1 MTTPDQ
7 RPGGSHRR
15 VDRGRR
21 TRVLLVSL
29 LVVVVA
35 GAGVEAS
42 LHWRGE
48 SKRPSANAAT
58 SGYVSPSATATGSKP
73 FGSVPP
79 GPASSPAVAPTSAPA
94 STLAAITPPPPATP
108 PPAATTP
115 AATPTT
121 ASPAPSTS
129 ASTPAAKP
137 LVDILNGTHISGM
150 AARADTTLSRG
161 GWVVALTGNYTKSMS
176 ATTVFYPDGEQAAA
190 QALAA
195 QFTAIGKMA
204 PAPDGVSTT
213 HLTLVLGQDWTS
225 SGK

>member
-1 MTTPDQ
+1 MTTQDP
-7 RPGGSHRR
+7 RAGGSHRR

-21 TRVLLVSL
+21 TRVLMVSL

-35 GAGVEAS
+35 GVGVEAA

-48 SKRPSANAAT
+48 SKRPTTDAA
-58 SGYVSPSATATGSKP
+58 SSRYISPSATPTRSTPA
-73 FGSVPP
+73 
-79 GPASSPAVAPTSAPA
+79 ASSPAASSPAASSPADASTSAPPVA
-94 STLAAITPPPPATP
+94 SPATSATVTPPPPATTA
-108 PPAATTP
+108 PAVTP
-115 AATPTT
+115 ST

-129 ASTPAAKP
+129 APAVKP
-137 LVDILNGTHISGM
+137 LVDILNGTHVSGM

-161 GWVVALTGNYTKSMS
+161 GWVVALTGNYPHSMS
-176 ATTVFYPDGEQAAA
+176 ATTVFYPDGQLAAA

-195 QFTAIGKMA
+195 QFTAIGTTA

>member
-21 TRVLLVSL
+21 LRVLLVSL
-29 LVVVVA
+29 LVVVLA
-35 GAGVEAS
+35 GAGVEAA

-48 SKRPSANAAT
+48 SKRPAANASS
-58 SGYVSPSATATGSKP
+58 SGYVSPRATPSKSTP
-73 FGSVPP
+73 A
-79 GPASSPAVAPTSAPA
+79 ASSPAASSPVASSPAAAPTSAPPVG
-94 STLAAITPPPPATP
+94 SSAAPTSVPPPTASS
-108 PPAATTP
+108 P

-129 ASTPAAKP
+129 AATPATKP

-150 AARADTTLSRG
+150 AARAETTLGRG
-161 GWVVALTGNYTKSMS
+161 GWVVALTGNYSHSMS
-176 ATTVFYPDGEQAAA
+176 ATTVFYPNGQLAAA

-195 QFTAIGKMA
+195 QFTAIDKTA

-213 HLTLVLGQDWTS
+213 HLTLVLGPDWTS

>member
-7 RPGGSHRR
+7 RGGGSHRR

-29 LVVVVA
+29 LVVVLA
-35 GAGVEAS
+35 GAAVEAS

-58 SGYVSPSATATGSKP
+58 SGYVSPSATPSGSTP
-73 FGSVPP
+73 L
-79 GPASSPAVAPTSAPA
+79 ASSPAAAPTSAPPVTPPA
-94 STLAAITPPPPATP
+94 STLAAVTPPPPATS

-115 AATPTT
+115 AVTPTT

-129 ASTPAAKP
+129 PSTPVAKP

-150 AARADTTLSRG
+150 AARAETTLSRG
-161 GWVVALTGNYTKSMS
+161 GWVVALTGNYSHSMS
-176 ATTVFYPDGEQAAA
+176 ATTVFYPAGQLAAA

-195 QFTAIGKMA
+195 QFTAIGKTA
-204 PAPDGVSTT
+204 PAPNGVSTT

>member
-1 MTTPDQ
+1 MTTQEP
-7 RPGGSHRR
+7 RSGGSHRR

-29 LVVVVA
+29 LVVVLA
-35 GAGVEAS
+35 GAAVEAS

-58 SGYVSPSATATGSKP
+58 SGYVSPRATPSKSTPSA
-73 FGSVPP
+73 
-79 GPASSPAVAPTSAPA
+79 SAPAGPSASAPPVSSAA
-94 STLAAITPPPPATP
+94 STLAAVTPPPPATS

-115 AATPTT
+115 AVTPTT

-129 ASTPAAKP
+129 ADSPATKP

-150 AARADTTLSRG
+150 AARADTTLSHG
-161 GWVVALTGNYTKSMS
+161 GWVVALTGNYSQSMS
-176 ATTVFYPDGEQAAA
+176 ATTVFYPDGQLAAA

-195 QFTAIGKMA
+195 QFTAIGKTA

-213 HLTLVLGQDWTS
+213 HLTLVLGTDWTS

>member
-1 MTTPDQ
+1 MTTPDP
-7 RPGGSHRR
+7 RGGSHRR

-29 LVVVVA
+29 LVVVLA

-48 SKRPSANAAT
+48 SKRPSPNAAT
-58 SGYVSPSATATGSKP
+58 SGYVSPSATPSASTP
-73 FGSVPP
+73 LP
-79 GPASSPAVAPTSAPA
+79 SSPAAP
-94 STLAAITPPPPATP
+94 TLAAVTPPPPATP
-108 PPAATTP
+108 LPAATTP
-115 AATPTT
+115 AVAPTT

-150 AARADTTLSRG
+150 AARARTTLSRG
-161 GWVVALTGNYTKSMS
+161 GWVVALTGNYSHSTS
-176 ATTVFYPDGEQAAA
+176 ATTVFYPNGQLAAA

-195 QFTAIGKMA
+195 QFTAIGKLA
-204 PAPDGVSTT
+204 PAPNGVSTT